1 MAILPIQLL
10 GQPVLREHAEPV
22 TEFDEALRALIA
34 DMFET
39 MDAALGAGL
48 AANQI
53 GLARRLA
60 VIDAEEER
68 FVMVNPKIIEAS
80 GKVPSEEGCLS
91 IPELYGE
98 VERSERIVLEAQD
111 GDGNVFRKE
120 LDGLASRAV
129 QHEIDHLDGVMFIDY
144 LSPLKRQLA
153 VRRWKRDNAGK
164 TSWVPSPEESK
175 TSE

>member
-10 GQPVLREHAEPV
+10 GQPVLRERAEPV
-22 TEFDEALRALIA
+22 TEFDEELRALID
-34 DMFET
+34 DMYET

-53 GLARRLA
+53 GLARRVA

-68 FVMVNPKIIEAS
+68 FVMVNPRIVEAG
-80 GKVPSEEGCLS
+80 GKVRSEEGCLS

-111 GDGNVFRKE
+111 ALGATFRKE
-120 LDGLASRAV
+120 LEGLPARAV
-129 QHEIDHLDGVMFIDY
+129 QHEIDHLDGVLFIDY

-153 VRRWKRDNAGK
+153 VSRWKRDNKGQS
-164 TSWVPSPEESK
+164 TWTPVPEESK